1 MRLYLF
7 YINKVDENEFNVR
20 FENLI
25 FLNAIFA
32 TIALVLNLSTLK
44 TPSLRHDI
52 IEIRLTTWESL

>member
-1 MRLYLF
+1 MRLYILF
-7 YINKVDENEFNVR
+7 INKVDENEFVMR

-44 TPSLRHDI
+44 TPS
-52 IEIRLTTWESL
+52 